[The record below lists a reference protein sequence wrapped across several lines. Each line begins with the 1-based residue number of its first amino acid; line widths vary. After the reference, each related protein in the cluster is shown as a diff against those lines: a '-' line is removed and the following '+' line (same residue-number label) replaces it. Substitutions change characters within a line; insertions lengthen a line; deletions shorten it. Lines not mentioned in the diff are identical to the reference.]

1 MKNLVKQTLEHD
13 FDLPQYTD
21 FIKNLFNEI
30 QIQPQEIKVPDNSQ
44 EFIKKITF
52 LSDFPDTQKK
62 TIDIYAVELAGGT
75 KVERARS
82 FQRNLISKL
91 LKDNTKD
98 AGLAAFYSKD
108 NPDWR
113 LSFIKLD
120 YKLTDKGVKV
130 EVGTPP
136 KRYSFLVGKSEPSH
150 TAQKQLL
157 PILEDHK
164 NNPLLLDLEEAFSVE
179 RVTKEFYERYRK
191 LFEDLSKG
199 LNKNKAFRIIAEK
212 ENIDIYNFA
221 KKLLGQIVFL
231 YFLQKKGWLGV
242 PQDKTCGQGDKFF
255 LRTLFDKAKAGKQDF
270 YDHYLEHLFY
280 DTLNNPRRDEVDPA
294 CSRYFDCKIPFLNGG
309 LFEPDYDWENTIIYL
324 ENDIFEDI
332 IDTFD
337 LYNFTVKEDELEK
350 EVVVDPEM
358 LGKVFENLLP
368 ENLRK
373 GQGAYYTPREIVH
386 YMCQESLINF
396 LVTETRLDIDKIR
409 ALVVNKHFE
418 GEGSREL
425 IDRALQ
431 NIKACDPACG
441 SGAFLVGMLHEIVSA
456 RRILNPKEDE
466 YRLKKE
472 AIQNSIYG
480 VDIDP
485 GAVDIAKLRL
495 WLSLVV
501 DYELKDIEPLPNLDY
516 KIMCGNSLLEELI
529 IGEESIK
536 LFDERLL
543 NASKNSEAKSLLFND
558 EEFKGKSASARNE
571 YLQNELKAKQKQMLQ
586 LHSENKLTPEK
597 KKELNKEIEALNKE
611 LNPKSR
617 KQVIDSHP
625 TLFGDKAEKYFNLL
639 KELHKQYFTEYDPKK
654 KREKRKQIEG
664 IENEFIKSSIKE
676 KVDDIEGRIKN
687 LNMQD
692 PGDRKQQAVLLKKK
706 LEYLAIP
713 EQIHNSQV
721 KPYFLWKLNFFEVFQ
736 EKGGFDVVIAN
747 PPYGFRNVLTKKE
760 KTYFRQIENIEFS
773 SGDSAEL
780 FCKKSFD
787 KLLKNNGI
795 LTFIIPKKSLYGDA
809 WEGFRKNY
817 WMKYNLRFLLDS
829 SKAFKDVLLEAS
841 AFALVKNERQDVV
854 KCSYLT
860 KDDVIVE
867 FGFGRKSEIFLENFT
882 AQIYKLLIP
891 SGLWDKIQNE
901 RTKERLVEGRLGLA
915 IGTDFFCEKETD
927 YKLLKGIDIER
938 WKIKSSRWLRNKSKL
953 NWDTAKYFLKPKI
966 VCQRIVAH
974 IENPNPHI
982 KITACYDKD
991 GTIITN
997 TLMSFEL
1004 SNKIRPEFW
1013 LAYLNSNF
1021 LSWYVYNFVYAKAI
1035 RTMDFYNFYM
1045 QQIPIP
1051 SSAVEDIVQIN
1062 FVKIVET
1069 IQKIIKSD
1077 DYLNN
1082 SSKQAKVKE
1091 YERQIDQMVYKLYGL
1106 TKEEIEIVENSREGK
1121 K

>member
-1 MKNLVKQTLEHD
+1 MIDFKAPYSRADALEFLDKFLPED
-13 FDLPQYTD
+13 FQKFD
-21 FIKNLFNEI
+21 E
-30 QIQPQEIKVPDNSQ
+30 EIKV
-44 EFIKKITF
+44 
-52 LSDFPDTQKK
+52 DFKPQC
-62 TIDIYAVELAGGT
+62 I
-75 KVERARS
+75 RR
-82 FQRNLISKL
+82 ISKIGEVPSL
-91 LKDNTKD
+91 ENTHIYEITHEAEND
-98 AGLAAFYSKD
+98 PRVSLSKD
-108 NPDWR
+108 SFRLLAHFNVRKALIFFVSKNSPNYR
-113 LSFIKLD
+113 LSLVTVDLKWES
-120 YKLTDKGVKV
+120 GARVKR
-130 EVGTPP
+130 EYSNPR
-136 KRYSFLVGKSEPSH
+136 RYSFFLGPDAKTH
-150 TAQKQLL
+150 TPYNFLIKKGQAKNTTDLL
-157 PILEDHK
+157 SRFD
-164 NNPLLLDLEEAFSVE
+164 VE
-179 RVTKEFYERYRK
+179 IVTKEFFTKYK
-191 LFEDLSKG
+191 GLFEDVSGYLEQDHGFKIFAG
-199 LNKNKAFRIIAEK
+199 KN
-212 ENIDIYNFA
+212 NIDINIFA
-221 KKLLGQIVFL
+221 KKLLGQIVFC
-231 YFLQKKGWLGV
+231 YFLQRKGWLGA
-242 PQDKTCGQGDKFF
+242 KKGELINQGDKDFM
-255 LRTLFDKAKAGKQDF
+255 RSLFDRCPEGKNFYNEYLEYLFYGSLNSRAEGSGDF
-270 YDHYLEHLFY
+270 YRKH
-280 DTLNNPRRDEVDPA
+280 
-294 CSRYFDCKIPFLNGG
+294 FDCQIPFLNGG
-309 LFEPDYDWENTIIYL
+309 LFEPPEDYNWEKSFVHIP
-324 ENDIFEDI
+324 DKIFSNKDNI
-332 IDTFD
+332 GILDVFD
-337 LYNFTVKEDELEK
+337 LYNFTVYEDDPIDR
-350 EVVVDPEM
+350 EVSVDPEM

-373 GQGAYYTPREIVH
+373 GRGAYYTPREIVH

-586 LHSENKLTPEK
+586 LHSENKLTLEK

-617 KQVIDSHP
+617 KQAIDSYP

-1021 LSWYVYNFVYAKAI
+1021 VSWYVYNFVYAKAI